1 MVRMA
6 EMTTFWGEMEFV
18 SPELKKNKEEKEM
31 LLVQV
36 ISMLESRR
44 RPYL

>member
-1 MVRMA
+1 
-6 EMTTFWGEMEFV
+6 MEFV

-36 ISMLESRR
+36 ISMLGSRR